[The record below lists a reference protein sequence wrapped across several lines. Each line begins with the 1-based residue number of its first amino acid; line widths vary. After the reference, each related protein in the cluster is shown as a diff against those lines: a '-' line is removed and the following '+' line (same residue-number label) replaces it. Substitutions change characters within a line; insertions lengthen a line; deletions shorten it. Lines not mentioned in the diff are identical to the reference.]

1 MPACCSWNDV
11 FQYETNK
18 VTRIQSVNY
27 GTIKWILHM
36 TVFSYVSF
44 ALMSDKLYQRKEP
57 LISSVHTKVK
67 GVAEVTENVTEGGVT
82 KLVHGIFDT
91 ADYTLPLQGNSFF
104 VMTNYLKSEGQEQKL
119 CPEVSR
125 GPTQRGRR
133 AEMHSGNQEVFAHPC
148 LPATAEG
155 PV

>member
-119 CPEVSR
+119 CPEGLS
-125 GPTQRGRR
+125 TCFL
-133 AEMHSGNQEVFAHPC
+133 QESSQISKLQLRNPSAKEE
-148 LPATAEG
+148 EG
-155 PV
+155 SPELAQ